1 MLTVNQRLKT
11 GAVGF
16 PFEKVPHTVENCPPS
31 NMEVDKGLPQQDSS
45 LPTPF
50 RQLPCLLEGVI
61 PLTGRLTRARPKVQR
76 CVAQTS
82 CLGAPSAGGKAHC
95 SQKQSRVPSAEQILP
110 PSRGVVDLRVR
121 VPFEDSYSGGG
132 LERKPAGKCRFEGK
146 PTGKPQPYFASRPP
160 DPALDAQLLTLR
172 ATERT
177 PLGAN
182 CGDAQPGAEDVAEPQ
197 WQGAGK
203 YKVDLSD

>member
-1 MLTVNQRLKT
+1 MPATFSNMLTVNQRLKT

-16 PFEKVPHTVENCPPS
+16 PFEKVPYKVENCPPS

-50 RQLPCLLEGVI
+50 RQLPCLLEGVV

-95 SQKQSRVPSAEQILP
+95 SQKQSPVPSAEQILP
-110 PSRGVVDLRVR
+110 PSKGVVDLRVR

-132 LERKPAGKCRFEGK
+132 LERKPAGKFWGWPLFGVGLKGNQQEN
-146 PTGKPQPYFASRPP
+146 
-160 DPALDAQLLTLR
+160 
-172 ATERT
+172 RT
-177 PLGAN
+177 PIFSLAHLTPPLMHSSLPCAPQRGRPLARTAETPSP
-182 CGDAQPGAEDVAEPQ
+182 AQ
-197 WQGAGK
+197 K
-203 YKVDLSD
+203 M